1 MSANQTSLNACSK
14 AQSPLQSCRPL
25 RLGVKPPTSGAP
37 WASARRCCA
46 AVLASGA
53 LLAGLSLALRPTS
66 AGATPADATPAAP
79 ATTLTAPD
87 ATLAAPATS
96 LAAPA
101 TPGSATRDP
110 VSCQT
115 VRFSDVGWT
124 DVTATTALV
133 TQLLR
138 SIGYSPTVTVLS
150 VPVTFASIQNN
161 DIDVFLG
168 NWMPAQE
175 GDRGRYV
182 ADGSVVVIGANLT
195 GAKYTLAVPA
205 YTFAAGL
212 QDFKDIQRFGPALND
227 SIYGIEP
234 GNDGN
239 RHVLEMLKQNQFGLG
254 GFRLIESSE
263 QGMLAQVER
272 AYRDKKPIV
281 FLAWEPHPMNMRFD
295 LKYLAGGDEVFGP
308 NFGGATIYTVTRK
321 GYSAECPNMGRLLAN
336 LKFTLR
342 GESEMMAAIL
352 DRHEPPDLAATEW
365 LKANPTAT
373 EAWLAGVLT
382 FDGRPAA
389 TALAHAAPPPRPG
402 GFEQWIVSHKI
413 PIGDAMAVAIDF
425 IKAHGTFLFNGISIV
440 IRGMV
445 DGVTT
450 LLRAL
455 PAPLLIVAVAVLAW
469 LLRRSLSL
477 AAFVAL
483 ALLFILNQGYWLATL
498 ETLSLVMVA
507 TLASTAIGVPMG
519 IAAAHRPRL
528 FAALRPVLDLMQT
541 LPTFVYLI
549 PTLVLFGLG
558 VVPGLIS
565 TVIFALPAPIR
576 LTHLGISSV
585 PKPLIEAGEAF
596 GATPMQLLWKVEL
609 PSAASTIVAGIT
621 QCIMLSLSMVV
632 IAALVGAGGLGV
644 PVVRALN
651 SVQVGMGFEAGFT
664 IVLLAI
670 ILDRISRP
678 KERGASR

>member
-1 MSANQTSLNACSK
+1 MVSTNQNSLNTCLRLRS
-14 AQSPLQSCRPL
+14 LFQSCRS
-25 RLGVKPPTSGAP
+25 RARRVKPLP
-37 WASARRCCA
+37 
-46 AVLASGA
+46 A
-53 LLAGLSLALRPTS
+53 LLAARAGPGRGASRSGIALLMLLTVS
-66 AGATPADATPAAP
+66 VLLDVAQAAEP
-79 ATTLTAPD
+79 IDPKI
-87 ATLAAPATS
+87 S
-96 LAAPA
+96 I
-101 TPGSATRDP
+101 GGKRDP
-110 VSCQT
+110 VSCQI

-150 VPVTFASIQNN
+150 VPVTFASLQNR
-161 DIDVFLG
+161 DLDVFLG

-175 GDRGRYV
+175 ADRHRYV
-182 ADGSVVVIGANLT
+182 EDGSIVVVGANLS
-195 GAKYTLAVPA
+195 GAKYTLAVPS

-212 QDFKDIQRFGPALND
+212 RDFKDIQNFAPALSD

-254 GFRLIESSE
+254 GFKLVESSE

-295 LKYLAGGDEVFGP
+295 LKYLSGGDEVFGP
-308 NFGGATIYTVTRK
+308 NYGGATIYTVTRK
-321 GYSAECPNMGRLLAN
+321 GYSAECPNVGRLLTN

-352 DRHEPPDLAATEW
+352 ERHEAPETAATEW
-365 LKANPTAT
+365 LKANPAAST
-373 EAWLAGVLT
+373 AWLEGVLT
-382 FDGRPAA
+382 FEGRPAA
-389 TALAHAAPPPRPG
+389 TALARAVPPSRAS
-402 GFEQWIVSHKI
+402 GFEQWIVGHKI
-413 PIGDAMAVAIDF
+413 PVGDGMAVAIDY
-425 IKAHGTFLFNGISIV
+425 IKTHGTFLFDGISIV

-445 DGVTT
+445 NGVTAM
-450 LLRAL
+450 LRAL
-455 PAPLLIVAVAVLAW
+455 PAPILIVAVAVLAW
-469 LLRRSLSL
+469 LLRRSLPL

-507 TLASTAIGVPMG
+507 TLTSTAIGVPLG

-528 FAALRPVLDLMQT
+528 FAALRPALDLMQT

-596 GATPMQLLWKVEL
+596 GATPTQLLWKIEL
-609 PSAASTIVAGIT
+609 PSAASTIIAGIT

>member
-1 MSANQTSLNACSK
+1 MSAFTLPLVGSS
-14 AQSPLQSCRPL
+14 AQ
-25 RLGVKPPTSGAP
+25 
-37 WASARRCCA
+37 
-46 AVLASGA
+46 
-53 LLAGLSLALRPTS
+53 
-66 AGATPADATPAAP
+66 AAP
-79 ATTLTAPD
+79 AGDAAPQLSD
-87 ATLAAPATS
+87 AAPQLSDAAAPLSDAAAPAS
-96 LAAPA
+96 NAAAPVA
-101 TPGSATRDP
+101 GKRDP
-110 VSCQT
+110 VTCQT

-150 VPVTFASIQNN
+150 VPVTFASVQNN

-175 GDRGRYV
+175 ADRARYV
-182 ADGSVVVIGANLT
+182 EDGSVVVIGPNLT

-205 YTFAAGL
+205 YTYAAGL
-212 QDFKDIQRFGPALND
+212 RDFKDIQRFAPALNE

-239 RHVLEMLKQNQFGLG
+239 RHVLEMLKQSQFGLG
-254 GFRLIESSE
+254 GFKLIESSE

-352 DRHEPPDLAATEW
+352 DRHEAPEIAATEW
-365 LKANPTAT
+365 LKANPSAT
-373 EAWLAGVLT
+373 KAWLEGVLT
-382 FDGRPAA
+382 FEGRPAA
-389 TALAHAAPPPRPG
+389 SALAHTVAPPRPG
-402 GFEQWIVSHKI
+402 GFEQWVVSHKI
-413 PIGDAMAVAIDF
+413 PVGDGMAVAIDYV
-425 IKAHGTFLFNGISIV
+425 KTHGTYLFDGISIV

-445 DGVTT
+445 NGVTA
-450 LLRAL
+450 LLRAV
-455 PAPLLIVAVAVLAW
+455 PAPILIVAVAALAW
-469 LLRRSLSL
+469 ALRRSLSL
-477 AAFVAL
+477 ALFVAL

-507 TLASTAIGVPMG
+507 TLASTAIGVPLG

-528 FAALRPVLDLMQT
+528 FAALRPALDLMQT

-670 ILDRISRP
+670 ILDRMSRP
-678 KERGASR
+678 KERGVSR

>member
-1 MSANQTSLNACSK
+1 VSANQISLNDHSK
-14 AQSPLQSCRPL
+14 SAVHVQSCRP
-25 RLGVKPPTSGAP
+25 GFAQVKRREAP
-37 WASARRCCA
+37 VGRYTAF
-46 AVLASGA
+46 V
-53 LLAGLSLALRPTS
+53 LSLFLIVFS
-66 AGATPADATPAAP
+66 ASHAAEPNGSGEPA
-79 ATTLTAPD
+79 
-87 ATLAAPATS
+87 
-96 LAAPA
+96 
-101 TPGSATRDP
+101 
-110 VSCQT
+110 SCRN

-133 TQLLR
+133 GQLLR
-138 SIGYSPTVTVLS
+138 SIGYSPSITVLS
-150 VPVTFASIQNN
+150 VPVTFASLQNK

-175 GDRGRYV
+175 ADRSRYV
-182 ADGSVVVIGANLT
+182 ANGSVVVIGPNLE

-205 YTFAAGL
+205 YAYDAGL
-212 QDFKDIQRFGPALND
+212 KDFKDIHRFAAELNN

-239 RHVLEMLKQNQFGLG
+239 RLVLKMLKEGEFGLSD
-254 GFRLIESSE
+254 FKLVESSE
-263 QGMLAQVER
+263 QGELAQVER
-272 AYRDKKPIV
+272 AYRNKQPIV

-295 LKYLAGGDEVFGP
+295 LKYLNGGDDVFGP
-308 NFGGATIYTVTRK
+308 NYGGATIYTVTRR
-321 GYSAECPNMGRLLAN
+321 GYSAECPNIGHLLAN
-336 LKFTLR
+336 LKFSLR

-352 DRHEPPDLAATEW
+352 DRHEQPDIAAAEW
-365 LKANPTAT
+365 LKANPTAAK
-373 EAWLAGVLT
+373 AWLGGVLT
-382 FDGRPAA
+382 FDGKPAYA
-389 TALAHAAPPPRPG
+389 ALAHSAPPPRPG
-402 GFEQWIVSHKI
+402 GFEQWIISHKI
-413 PIGDAMAVAIDF
+413 PVGDAMAVAIDT
-425 IKAHGTFLFNGISIV
+425 IKTHGTFVFDGISIV

-445 DGVTT
+445 DGVTAA
-450 LLRAL
+450 LRML
-455 PAPLLIVAVAVLAW
+455 PAPALIVGIAALAYV
-469 LLRRSLSL
+469 LRRSWTLM
-477 AAFVAL
+477 AFVAL
-483 ALLFILNQGYWLATL
+483 ALLFILNQGYWIATL
-498 ETLSLVMVA
+498 ETLSLVLVA
-507 TLASTAIGVPMG
+507 TFASAAIGVPLG

-585 PKPLIEAGEAF
+585 PRPLIEAGQSF
-596 GATPMQLLWKVEL
+596 GATPMQLLWKIEL
-609 PSAASTIVAGIT
+609 PSAATTIVAGIT

-670 ILDRISRP
+670 ILDRMSRP
-678 KERGASR
+678 KEREVSQ